1 MRYQWILF
9 DADETLFHFDAFAG
23 LQLMFSRH
31 DYQFDSTEYEYYQSI
46 NLPLWQQYQQG
57 EISAKQLQANRFIPW
72 AAKLN
77 TSAAA
82 LNSAFM
88 QAMAD
93 ICTPLPGATELIT
106 ALKGRVKLGII
117 TNGFTELQQIRL
129 ERTGFAEV
137 FSPLVIS
144 EQVGVAKPHIDIF
157 NHAFALM
164 GHPPKQH
171 ILMVGDNPHADVQGG
186 INAGIDTCWLNRHGI
201 ARPDGITPHK
211 EVNSL
216 AQLQHWLLSAD
227 TELPAGKAGQFSL

>member
-1 MRYQWILF
+1 VRYQWILF

-23 LQLMFSRH
+23 LKLMFSRLEYSFSE
-31 DYQFDSTEYEYYQSI
+31 DEYQYYQSI

-57 EISAKQLQANRFIPW
+57 DISALQLQVNRFTPW
-72 AAKLN
+72 AEKLN
-77 TSAAA
+77 HSASA

-93 ICTPLPGATELIT
+93 ICSPLPGATELIN
-106 ALKGRVKLGII
+106 ALKGRAKLGII

-129 ERTGFAEV
+129 QRTGFADA

-157 NHAFALM
+157 NHAFSLM

-171 ILMVGDNPHADVQGG
+171 ILMVGDNPHADIKGG
-186 INAGIDTCWLNRHGI
+186 MNAGIDTCWLNRHGA
-201 ARPDGITPHK
+201 ARPEGITPHH
-211 EVNSL
+211 EVSSL
-216 AQLQHWLLSAD
+216 QQLQHWL
-227 TELPAGKAGQFSL
+227 FN

>member
-1 MRYQWILF
+1 MHYQWILF
-9 DADETLFHFDAFAG
+9 DADETLFHFDALQG

-31 DYQFDSTEYEYYQSI
+31 KYQFSSDEYVHYQSL

-57 EISAKQLQANRFIPW
+57 EISARELQINRFAPW
-72 AAKLN
+72 AEKLN
-77 TSAAA
+77 QNAAV
-82 LNSAFM
+82 LNSAYM

-93 ICTPLPGATELIT
+93 ICTPLPGAVELIDS
-106 ALKGRVKLGII
+106 LKGRVKMGII

-129 ERTGFAEV
+129 ERTGFADV

-144 EQVGVAKPHIDIF
+144 EQVGVAKPAVGIF

-171 ILMVGDNPHADVQGG
+171 ILMVGDNPHADIQGG
-186 INAGIDTCWLNRHGI
+186 INAGIDTCWLNRHG
-201 ARPDGITPHK
+201 AERPAGVTPHK

-216 AQLQHWLLSAD
+216 AQLQQWLL
-227 TELPAGKAGQFSL
+227 G

>member
-31 DYQFDSTEYEYYQSI
+31 DYPFDSTEYDYYQSI

-57 EISAKQLQANRFIPW
+57 EISAKQLQVNRFTPW

-93 ICTPLPGATELIT
+93 ICAPLPGATELIT

-164 GHPPKQH
+164 GNPPKQH

-186 INAGIDTCWLNRHGI
+186 INAGIDTCWLNRHGA
-201 ARPDGITPHK
+201 ARPEGITPHK
-211 EVNSL
+211 EVNAL
-216 AQLQHWLLSAD
+216 AQLQQWLLSA
-227 TELPAGKAGQFSL
+227 EC